1 MILSEEKWIFSFDK
15 NWSSMYLL
23 SRLVTNLP
31 GAMSIPSDITNP
43 FDSRNNHLSSRLVTN
58 LPGGAMYIP
67 PDRTNPFDSR
77 NRNRFLD
84 RMNSWQ
90 PAKESTD
97 RTWFQDRVT
106 EEGNRFNNQDRISK
120 NRDRSPIYSSNF
132 REKRRRSRSSD
143 RFRGAGNRNR
153 TERFGQGP
161 KNGFRLLNKALTD
174 LMSCIQGDNFFHF
187 L

>member
-1 MILSEEKWIFSFDK
+1 MIFSEEKWIFSFYK

-31 GAMSIPSDITNP
+31 GAMSIPLDITNP

-58 LPGGAMYIP
+58 LPGGVMYIP
-67 PDRTNPFDSR
+67 PDITNPFYSR
-77 NRNRFLD
+77 NNQNRFLD

-97 RTWFQDRVT
+97 RPRFQDGVT
-106 EEGNRFNNQDRISK
+106 EECNRFNNQDRRSK
-120 NRDRSPIYSSNF
+120 IYSSNF
-132 REKRRRSRSSD
+132 QEKRRRSRSSD

-161 KNGFRLLNKALTD
+161 KNGFGLFNKALTD